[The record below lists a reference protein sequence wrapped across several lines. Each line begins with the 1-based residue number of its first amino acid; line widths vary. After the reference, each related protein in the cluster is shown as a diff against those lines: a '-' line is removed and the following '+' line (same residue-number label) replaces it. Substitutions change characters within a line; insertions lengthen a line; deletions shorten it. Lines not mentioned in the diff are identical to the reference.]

1 MRTSPITPSVTP
13 RPIAAETS
21 ANAKGKIFN
30 KLTARDA
37 RTIDQSRRLD
47 AN

>member
-1 MRTSPITPSVTP
+1 MGAQWKQKGR
-13 RPIAAETS
+13 ETS